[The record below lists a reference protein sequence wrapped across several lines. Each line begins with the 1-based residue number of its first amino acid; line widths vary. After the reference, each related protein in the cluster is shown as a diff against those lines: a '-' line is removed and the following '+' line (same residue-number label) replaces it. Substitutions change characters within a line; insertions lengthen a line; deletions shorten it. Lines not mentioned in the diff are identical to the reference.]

1 MSEEERRPGF
11 ATRAIHGAR
20 SPHVEQDPASVPIYQ
35 TSTWRFDTSEDY
47 AEVINFRRHGYV
59 YGRGYG
65 NPTVEAFEA
74 VMADLEGV
82 ESAYAFASGMA
93 AVHATVTT
101 YAKAGDRVV
110 SSTELYGGSYSLF
123 HSVLPRYGVEVTYVS
138 PHDVEAVAAALPGA
152 KLFYVETIANPNC
165 TVADLA
171 ALATRCR
178 EAGVPAAVDNTF
190 VSPYLC
196 NPAALGFDV
205 VLHSA
210 TKYVGGH
217 SDLIGGVACGTE
229 ETRVALRRTAIDV
242 GGAME
247 AFPAWLCLRGL
258 VTLPLRMERH
268 SASAAAVAAF
278 LEAHP
283 KVERVHYPGLASHPH
298 HGIAQRELRGGLAG
312 GMLAV
317 EVGGGVDAAVR
328 FCDSLELAW
337 VGTSLGGHKTLVGH
351 AASTTHR
358 QMDPEARRAAGI
370 ADGLVRVSVG
380 LEEADDLIADFDQ
393 ALQKA

>member
-1 MSEEERRPGF
+1 MTDEERRPGF

-20 SPHVEQDPASVPIYQ
+20 TPPVEQDPASVPIYQ

-59 YGRGYG
+59 YGRGFG
-65 NPTVEAFEA
+65 NPTVEAFEG
-74 VMADLEGV
+74 VMADLEGT

-93 AVHATVTT
+93 AVHATATT
-101 YAKAGDRVV
+101 FATAGDRIV

-123 HSVLPRYGVEVTYVS
+123 HSVLPRYGIEVTYVS
-138 PHDVEAVAAALPGA
+138 PHDVDAVAAALPGA
-152 KLFYVETIANPNC
+152 KLFFVETIANPNC

-171 ALATRCR
+171 ALGARCR
-178 EAGVPAAVDNTF
+178 EAGVPSAVDNTF
-190 VSPYLC
+190 ASPYLC

-217 SDLIGGVACGTE
+217 SDLIGGVACGSE

-258 VTLPLRMERH
+258 VTLPLRIERH
-268 SASAAAVAAF
+268 SGSAQRVAEF
-278 LEAHP
+278 LESHP

-298 HGIAQRELRGGLAG
+298 HRIALRELRGGLGG

-328 FCDSLELAW
+328 FCDSLKLAW
-337 VGTSLGGHKTLVGH
+337 VGTSLGGDKTLVGH

-380 LEEADDLIADFDQ
+380 LEDAEDLVADFDQ
-393 ALQKA
+393 ALEKA

>member
-59 YGRGYG
+59 Y
-65 NPTVEAFEA
+65 
-74 VMADLEGV
+74 
-82 ESAYAFASGMA
+82 ASGMA

-217 SDLIGGVACGTE
+217 SDLIGGV
-229 ETRVALRRTAIDV
+229 
-242 GGAME
+242 
-247 AFPAWLCLRGL
+247 
-258 VTLPLRMERH
+258 
-268 SASAAAVAAF
+268 
-278 LEAHP
+278 
-283 KVERVHYPGLASHPH
+283 
-298 HGIAQRELRGGLAG
+298 
-312 GMLAV
+312 
-317 EVGGGVDAAVR
+317 
-328 FCDSLELAW
+328 
-337 VGTSLGGHKTLVGH
+337 
-351 AASTTHR
+351 
-358 QMDPEARRAAGI
+358 
-370 ADGLVRVSVG
+370 
-380 LEEADDLIADFDQ
+380 
-393 ALQKA
+393 

>member
-1 MSEEERRPGF
+1 MTEEERGPGF

-20 SPHVEQDPASVPIYQ
+20 TPPVDQDPASVPIYQ

-47 AEVINFRRHGYV
+47 ADVISFRRHGYV

-65 NPTVEAFEA
+65 NPTVEAFEG
-74 VMADLEGV
+74 VMADLEGT

-93 AVHATVTT
+93 AVHAVITT
-101 YAKAGDRVV
+101 FANRGDRIV
-110 SSTELYGGSYSLF
+110 SSAELYGGSYSLF
-123 HSVLPRYGVEVTYVS
+123 HTVLPRYGIEVTYVS
-138 PHDVEAVAAALPGA
+138 PHDVEAVASALPGA
-152 KLFYVETIANPNC
+152 RLFYVETIANPNC

-171 ALATRCR
+171 ALGARCR
-178 EAGVPAAVDNTF
+178 DAGVPTAVDNTF
-190 VSPYLC
+190 ASPYLC

-217 SDLIGGVACGTE
+217 SDLIGGVACASE
-229 ETRVALRRTAIDV
+229 EARVALRRTAIDV

-258 VTLPLRMERH
+258 VTLPLRMQQH
-268 SASAAAVAAF
+268 SASAQALAEF

-283 KVERVHYPGLASHPH
+283 KVGRVHYPGLASHPH
-298 HGIAQRELRGGLAG
+298 HGIATRELRGGFG

-317 EVGGGVDAAVR
+317 EVGGGVDGAVR

-380 LEEADDLIADFDQ
+380 LEDVEDLLADFDQ
-393 ALQKA
+393 ALEKA

>member
-20 SPHVEQDPASVPIYQ
+20 TPQVEQDPASVPIYQ
-35 TSTWRFDTSEDY
+35 TSTWRFDTSDDY

-74 VMADLEGV
+74 VMADLEGT

-101 YAKAGDRVV
+101 FATAGDSIV

-123 HSVLPRYGVEVTYVS
+123 HTVLPRYGIDVIYVS
-138 PHDVEAVAAALPGA
+138 PHDVDAVAAALPGA
-152 KLFYVETIANPNC
+152 KLFHVETIANPNC

-171 ALATRCR
+171 ALAVRCR
-178 EAGVPAAVDNTF
+178 EAGVVAAVDNTF
-190 VSPYLC
+190 ASPYLC

-268 SASAAAVAAF
+268 SASALALAQF
-278 LEAHP
+278 LQSHP
-283 KVERVHYPGLASHPH
+283 KVDRVHYPGLASHPH
-298 HGIAQRELRGGLAG
+298 HEIALRELRGGLGG

-328 FCDSLELAW
+328 FCDSMKLAW

-358 QMDPEARRAAGI
+358 QMDPDARRAAGI

-380 LEEADDLIADFDQ
+380 LEDAEDLMADFDQ
-393 ALQKA
+393 ALEKA